1 MAASKPPNAPND
13 TSHTTMESVLVD
25 YANATDGMDDQV
37 EVVAVISYSI
47 LMVAAFVAN
56 VISIATIVGTRGLRS
71 NPHNLLILNLSVIDL
86 GITILSMSFSVGS
99 LIFGGAFLQEN
110 YALCIVSNFS
120 SLKYF

>member
-1 MAASKPPNAPND
+1 MAALKPPND
-13 TSHTTMESVLVD
+13 TTMHESVLVD
-25 YANATDGMDDQV
+25 YANATDDIDDEV
-37 EVVAVISYSI
+37 EIVGAISYSI

-56 VISIATIVGTRGLRS
+56 VISIATIVGTKALRS

-110 YALCIVSNFS
+110 YALCIVSNYS
-120 SLKYF
+120 SLKYV